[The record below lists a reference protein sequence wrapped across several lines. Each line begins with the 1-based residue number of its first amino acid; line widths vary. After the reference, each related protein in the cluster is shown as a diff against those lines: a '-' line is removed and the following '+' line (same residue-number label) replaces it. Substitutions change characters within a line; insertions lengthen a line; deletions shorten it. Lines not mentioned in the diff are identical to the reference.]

1 MTIYLT
7 LQRTVMWTEPDSS
20 YSTDN
25 TVNQTTHPSSWPVAP
40 PYITDS
46 NNNVSDRFAP
56 SRGSLNTPSLSMRV
70 PEVPW
75 FREFKRR
82 RVSAVFGGNSASAT
96 DTSTTTIEA
105 VSAFP
110 MEHEGHQ
117 AHQAQQQ
124 HTIAGDLERQQSAV
138 VHKNSINSAFLGS
151 MDLYDTSGSD
161 EEEATHCSRSPSKQQ
176 SGTELSDG
184 TGANQ
189 VTSIDTGGATED
201 WSGWCEEPPS
211 HDIIHHTGNR
221 TSEFPKK
228 SSLAGRFHTGLALI
242 RSSKDY

>member
-7 LQRTVMWTEPDSS
+7 LQRTVIWTEPDSS

-110 MEHEGHQ
+110 MEHEDRQ
-117 AHQAQQQ
+117 AHQTQQQ

-151 MDLYDTSGSD
+151 MDLYDTSGSE
-161 EEEATHCSRSPSKQQ
+161 EEEATQCSRSPSKQQ
-176 SGTELSDG
+176 SGTELNDG
-184 TGANQ
+184 TCA
-189 VTSIDTGGATED
+189 SED
-201 WSGWCEEPPS
+201 WSGWSEEPPS

-221 TSEFPKK
+221 TPEFPKK
-228 SSLAGRFHTGLALI
+228 STLAGRFHTGLALI